1 MHEGSASWQTWAA
14 HLADASA
21 SSSWIAAHTYSLLCG
36 HGLIAGCT
44 KRSLAEMPNPLIW
57 YCTPIPRCGRSCN
70 LFRMP
75 HHLFIKTESVLLFV
89 RLANTVL
96 SAVNPYSPSPRALYC
111 SPISHTWGTMDTRLP
126 YELWLIPDNNKSPQI
141 LNIYK
146 YKNQLSP
153 VSLHLSLSC
162 LHALIFGNPEA
173 LSPRHPSVDW
183 YQWMYSS
190 LLPPAVQAMS

>member
-1 MHEGSASWQTWAA
+1 MILLTNSTLRKVMQPLSYAPSPIYQNRVSASFCPSRKHRFVSRKPVQPF
-14 HLADASA
+14 
-21 SSSWIAAHTYSLLCG
+21 SSCSLLQPYLPYMRY
-36 HGLIAGCT
+36 HGYKTTLWT
-44 KRSLAEMPNPLIW
+44 
-57 YCTPIPRCGRSCN
+57 
-70 LFRMP
+70 
-75 HHLFIKTESVLLFV
+75 LFIL
-89 RLANTVL
+89 
-96 SAVNPYSPSPRALYC
+96 
-111 SPISHTWGTMDTRLP
+111 
-126 YELWLIPDNNKSPQI
+126 DNNKSPQI